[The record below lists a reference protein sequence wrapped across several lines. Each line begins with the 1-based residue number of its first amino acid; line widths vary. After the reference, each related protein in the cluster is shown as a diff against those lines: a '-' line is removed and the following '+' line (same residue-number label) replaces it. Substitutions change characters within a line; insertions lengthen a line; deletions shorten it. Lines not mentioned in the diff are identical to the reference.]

1 MKLLCIKTIDGREF
15 RMNGEA
21 AETAFQ
27 KLIAAGFDKTNV
39 VRDYI
44 LIDRSHN
51 EIPQTVLINKAHIVS
66 VTLTEEN

>member
-1 MKLLCIKTIDGREF
+1 MKLLCINTSDGRDFRTSGDVAEKEF
-15 RMNGEA
+15 QDLA
-21 AETAFQ
+21 VF
-27 KLIAAGFDKTNV
+27 GFSKTDIS
-39 VRDYI
+39 RDYI